1 VSVVVL
7 SVDVVSVDVV
17 PVSVEP
23 VVDSVEPVELD
34 SVVSG
39 VVVVIVVTVV
49 VVPVVIVDVIVVV
62 ACARSGAA
70 PASRTAAVIPSVISA
85 PNATAQTTTRF
96 HWLRIGIPPFPGSAY
111 PTRRPR

>member
-7 SVDVVSVDVV
+7 SVDVVSVEVV

-23 VVDSVEPVELD
+23 VVDSVELD
-34 SVVSG
+34 AVVSG

-70 PASRTAAVIPSVISA
+70 PASRTAAVMPSVISA
-85 PNATAQTTTRF
+85 PNATAQTTARF
-96 HWLRIGIPPFPGSAY
+96 HWLRIGIPPFPEVAY
-111 PTRRPR
+111 PARESR

>member
-1 VSVVVL
+1 ML
-7 SVDVVSVDVV
+7 SVEVVSVEVV

-70 PASRTAAVIPSVISA
+70 PASRTAAVIPRAISA
-85 PNATAQTTTRF
+85 LNATAQTTARL
-96 HWLRIGIPPFPGSAY
+96 HWLRIGIPPFSRFAY
-111 PTRRPR
+111 PAREAG